1 MPLRGKGVS
10 IAPKLQEVQERR
22 DRMEMMNYQQKMVGQ
37 QQSIKMLMEEE
48 RFVSQANQ
56 AAKMHAEIAKFQQ
69 ETRAKHSKTTERG
82 AQHDPYSPVE
92 HRSHTTSIIMDQK
105 RTEPLITKAY
115 NAFRRKNSKPEGG
128 DVDNLIPT
136 EEYLDEQQKQTF
148 RDTTLSG
155 LRHAQRLVD
164 AAGAEGEQGEFPGL
178 PSIVEPK
185 LSLGGPDPA
194 AAVGDPVSEQELIS
208 HI

>member
-1 MPLRGKGVS
+1 
-10 IAPKLQEVQERR
+10 
-22 DRMEMMNYQQKMVGQ
+22 MVGQ

-69 ETRAKHSKTTERG
+69 ETRSKHSKTTERG
-82 AQHDPYSPVE
+82 TTHDPYDPVE

-115 NAFRRKNSKPEGG
+115 NAFRRKNSRPEGG

-136 EEYLDEQQKQTF
+136 EEYLDEHQKKTF
-148 RDTTLSG
+148 RETTLSG
-155 LRHAQRLVD
+155 LRHAQRLTD
-164 AAGAEGEQGEFPGL
+164 AAGAEGEREEFPSL
-178 PSIVEPK
+178 PSIVGPK
-185 LSLGGPDPA
+185 LSVGEADQA
-194 AAVGDPVSEQELIS
+194 APVGDPVSEEELIS

>member
-1 MPLRGKGVS
+1 
-10 IAPKLQEVQERR
+10 
-22 DRMEMMNYQQKMVGQ
+22 MEMMNYQQKMVGQ

-69 ETRAKHSKTTERG
+69 ETRLKHSKTTERG
-82 AQHDPYSPVE
+82 AQHDPYAQ

-128 DVDNLIPT
+128 DLDNLIPT
-136 EEYLDEQQKQTF
+136 EEYLDEQQK
-148 RDTTLSG
+148 
-155 LRHAQRLVD
+155 
-164 AAGAEGEQGEFPGL
+164 
-178 PSIVEPK
+178 
-185 LSLGGPDPA
+185 
-194 AAVGDPVSEQELIS
+194 
-208 HI
+208 